1 MIDGQLIVT
10 PEERFDNKINLG
22 NSALPK
28 CYGTGYSTAI
38 NNTMNLDLLLNQ
50 KLDFITKGLSAEI
63 KGAYNTSYGFTKN
76 VKDKWNNLCLSI
88 NLLWKIRHLVMIR
101 RISTRI
107 LFIRSKEKIRTC
119 NMRKLL
125 RGHETGIWKQA

>member
-1 MIDGQLIVT
+1 MINDATNSIWTLINQTTPFSSPGVIDGQLIVT

-50 KLDFITKGLSAEI
+50 KLDFSRRLQERLDVQNKEAQASFFVVCGLAS
-63 KGAYNTSYGFTKN
+63 GG
-76 VKDKWNNLCLSI
+76 
-88 NLLWKIRHLVMIR
+88 
-101 RISTRI
+101 
-107 LFIRSKEKIRTC
+107 
-119 NMRKLL
+119 
-125 RGHETGIWKQA
+125 

>member
-1 MIDGQLIVT
+1 M
-10 PEERFDNKINLG
+10 G

-63 KGAYNTSYGFTKN
+63 KGAYNTSYGFTK
-76 VKDKWNNLCLSI
+76 KRKGQWNKFMPFYQSSLEVSVTWL
-88 NLLWKIRHLVMIR
+88 
-101 RISTRI
+101 
-107 LFIRSKEKIRTC
+107 
-119 NMRKLL
+119 
-125 RGHETGIWKQA
+125 